1 MGEGYQRMQ
10 NLSQFNKTQKNKNF
24 RQFFVDFTITSDVE
38 LKSRECGEKEMHI
51 FPSPQKLLLTNFSSM
66 SQKK

>member
-1 MGEGYQRMQ
+1 MQ

-24 RQFFVDFTITSDVE
+24 RQFFVDFTITSDVK

-51 FPSPQKLLLTNFSSM
+51 FPLSQKKLLLTNFSSA